1 MKISE
6 DKKTITLDIPLGT
19 EVYTYSTNCNN
30 TCYRDDNDN
39 MKGTPSAHL
48 KELEQSVGVR
58 CDQNAPCHVV
68 FTGTQHEKLTIGN
81 CERICPLLGK
91 KYFLS
96 NEDARK
102 AGIELAMQHRETLRK
117 NGLPFG
123 EHQKSLIERDYL
135 AGVRTDD
142 SIALGR
148 EIDRK
153 TAPDYDGEE
162 D

>member
-1 MKISE
+1 MIISE
-6 DKKTITLDIPLGT
+6 DGKTVTLDIPLST

-39 MKGTPSAHL
+39 MNGTPSAHL
-48 KELEQSVGVR
+48 RELEQSVGVS
-58 CDQNAPCHVV
+58 CDQDAPCHVMFV
-68 FTGTQHEKLTIGN
+68 GTTHEALTLTN

-96 NEDARK
+96 NEEARR
-102 AGIELAMQHRETLRK
+102 AGMDLALKHREILRK

-135 AGVRTDD
+135 AGMRTDD

-148 EIDRK
+148 EIDRR
-153 TAPDYDGEE
+153 TAQDYDGKE